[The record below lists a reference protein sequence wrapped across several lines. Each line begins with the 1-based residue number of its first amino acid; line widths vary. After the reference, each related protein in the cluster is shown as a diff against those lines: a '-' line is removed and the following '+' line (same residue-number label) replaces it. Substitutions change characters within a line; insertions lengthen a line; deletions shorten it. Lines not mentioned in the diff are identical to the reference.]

1 LRLTKRLALVS
12 VVAVVVVFSLLVAF
26 FLATPR
32 YRPRIELNPTP
43 LVDFKLTDQYG
54 REFRLSD
61 VRGKPVFLFFGYTNC
76 PDICPL
82 VLYKMAY
89 AIKQL
94 GPQADRIA
102 FIFITQDPW
111 RDTPDILRA
120 WVARFDERIIM
131 LTGSPEELEPVWKAY
146 SATPLYTD
154 AKGNPIKN
162 PEDYAKRGEP
172 YFVTHLG
179 FVYVADREHVARFV
193 LSAEMPQEE
202 YLEAAKFILSQ

>member
-1 LRLTKRLALVS
+1 MALLT
-12 VVAVVVVFSLLVAF
+12 VVAVVAVASLLAVS
-26 FLATPR
+26 FLSVPR
-32 YRPRIELNPTP
+32 YRPSIELNPTP
-43 LVDFKLTDQYG
+43 LADFKLTDQYG

-89 AIKQL
+89 ALKQL

-120 WVARFDERIIM
+120 WVERFDERIIM

-162 PEDYAKRGEP
+162 PEEYAERGEP

-193 LSAEMPQEE
+193 LTAEMPQEE
-202 YLEAAKFILSQ
+202 YLEAAKFILSR